1 MLKLTSHQTG
11 DYTVFRLQFHMP
23 FYALRERPPTP
34 CTKDDVSTKPLRN
47 WTDVSFLADSL
58 GIHESHIA
66 FTICGVADRRWVA
79 YAFSDTDYDE
89 NKEMDEFQFD
99 YNGMFADQIA
109 GDARD
114 VDANKPIWN
123 PREYY
128 LMIMSIRLSQIV
140 GEWAKLIRKFEKGI
154 RKHSDWPPSI
164 KTSSQGPEID
174 NDVMATFDR
183 TQKTLLILGDLH
195 DVLLRTNEAWKQ
207 FSSAE
212 GDIGYFRNFKN
223 IPEVSQTHCQ
233 RLLHDIKAKFDELK
247 DLQRRL
253 DTLMR
258 RCEMTANILQLRLTL
273 ESNNTAKLSG
283 SIAELMV
290 AWVSPVGIVSA
301 FFAIP
306 EPFGGN
312 YRTGKSF
319 AGAIVTLMCVMQLLI
334 FVSKGQ
340 IQPRRI
346 WQKAKDAKRRL
357 QPRNLQLR
365 GKIGGLRRG
374 RLRRADTGATLVA
387 SDTAVENA

>member
-1 MLKLTSHQTG
+1 
-11 DYTVFRLQFHMP
+11 MP
-23 FYALRERPPTP
+23 FYALRGRPPTP
-34 CTKDDVSTKPLRN
+34 CTKDDVFTKPHRN

-89 NKEMDEFQFD
+89 DKEMGESQFD
-99 YNGMFADQIA
+99 YNGMVADQIA
-109 GDARD
+109 GDARM
-114 VDANKPIWN
+114 VNANHPIWN

-140 GEWAKLIRKFEKGI
+140 GEWAKLIRKLEKGI
-154 RKHSDWPPSI
+154 RKHADWPPSV
-164 KTSSQGPEID
+164 KSSSHGPEFD

-183 TQKTLLILGDLH
+183 TQKTLLILGDLY
-195 DVLLRTNEAWKQ
+195 DALLRTNEAWKQ
-207 FSSAE
+207 FSSTE
-212 GDIGYFRNFKN
+212 GDIGYFRSFRNV
-223 IPEVSQTHCQ
+223 PEVSQTHCR
-233 RLLHDIKAKFDELK
+233 RLLYDIKGKFDELK

-253 DTLMR
+253 DTLVR
-258 RCEMTANILQLRLTL
+258 RCEMTANILQLSLTL
-273 ESNNTAKLSG
+273 ESNKTAKLSG

-290 AWVSPVGIVSA
+290 AWVSPLGIASA

-319 AGAIVTLMCVMQLLI
+319 AGAILTLMGVMQLLI
-334 FVSKGQ
+334 FFSKGQ

-346 WQKAKDAKRRL
+346 WHKAKDTKGRV
-357 QPRNLQLR
+357 QPRTLR
-365 GKIGGLRRG
+365 VRELFEGLRRG
-374 RLRRADTGATLVA
+374 RPHREDTEAILVA
-387 SDTAVENA
+387 SGTVATDA